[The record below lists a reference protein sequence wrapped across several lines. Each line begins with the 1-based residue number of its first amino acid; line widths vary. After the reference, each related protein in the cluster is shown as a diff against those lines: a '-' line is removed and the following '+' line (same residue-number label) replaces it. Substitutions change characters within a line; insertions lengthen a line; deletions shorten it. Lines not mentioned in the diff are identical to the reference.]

1 MEKRAKNV
9 ELAIEAALAE
19 LGVEREDVEIEVIEE
34 GSKGFLG
41 IGAKDAVVKVTL
53 KQTKKSAPKKAAKKA
68 PQKETAANSES
79 KATATTKPRERR
91 ETKALTEEE
100 AKNASEL
107 IEKFLGE
114 IFEAM
119 SLDVKINISLENED
133 TLLVHLDGENI
144 GIVIGKRGDTLDA
157 LQYLTSL
164 VVNKKSD
171 SYIKVTLD
179 TENYREKRAEALLAL
194 AQRLASKVEYSGRKF
209 TLEPMNPYERRVIH
223 AALQDNEAVTTYSIG
238 QEPYR
243 KVVIAPKNP
252 KPRKS
257 SKSYDSKKKS
267 YSKKP
272 QQAEDGEIVA
282 NDEAKKTG
290 SYTTTYKADFKPQQ
304 HKAQYSSYEEYLEAQ
319 KAQNN

>member
-9 ELAIEAALAE
+9 ETAIDLALAE
-19 LGVEREDVEIEVIEE
+19 MGVTRDKVEVKVIDE
-34 GSKGFLG
+34 GTKGFLG
-41 IGAKDAVVKVTL
+41 LGAKEAVVEVTL
-53 KQTKKSAPKKAAKKA
+53 KQEKKTAKSVSAKKTA
-68 PQKETAANSES
+68 VKEENTNEENN
-79 KATATTKPRERR
+79 KPKPRERK
-91 ETKALTEEE
+91 EVKPLTEEVAALATE
-100 AKNASEL
+100 IAT
-107 IEKFLGE
+107 KFLSE

-119 SLDVKINISLENED
+119 AIDVKINVSVENED

-179 TENYREKRAEALLAL
+179 TENYREKRTEALLAL
-194 AQRLASKVEYSGRKF
+194 AQRLASKVAYSGRKF
-209 TLEPMNPYERRVIH
+209 TLEPMNPYERRIIH
-223 AALQDNEAVTTYSIG
+223 AALQSSEEVTTYSIG

-257 SKSYDSKKKS
+257 KNSYDSKKKS
-267 YSKKP
+267 YTKKENVSVVTDDASGE
-272 QQAEDGEIVA
+272 QAE
-282 NDEAKKTG
+282 KRG

-304 HKAQYSSYEEYLEAQ
+304 HKAQYASYEEYLAAQ
-319 KAQNN
+319 KAEKED